1 MELEAKVPG
10 AGKRKR
16 ERAGGS
22 KKRWSEVERHRGPF
36 TEEGRRRVAKM
47 RKRNRRKRFQE

>member
-36 TEEGRRRVAKM
+36 TGGREAARSEDEE
-47 RKRNRRKRFQE
+47 EE